1 MTQTE
6 KKSSHQKDDQTKLK
20 DVLPRPIS
28 EERLLRLINNT
39 TSDNGRNLK

>member
-20 DVLPRPIS
+20 NVLPRPIS

-39 TSDNGRNLK
+39 TSQDECNR